1 MNNWYKLDNAAKLF
15 PATTQGMN
23 TSVFRVSMILDD
35 EINEHV
41 LQIAL
46 DKVSKRFPTLLVKI
60 SSGVFW
66 NFLNENEERLLVV
79 KEEKHPCSQFDKR
92 GGSRH
97 LLRVLYFKNK
107 ISVEIFHALTD
118 GVGCVEFT
126 KTLVYQYLQL
136 QGHVIDSQGL
146 VLLPDDMPAKYEI
159 EDSFSQYFKY
169 SKSKRIKQEKA
180 FRIRGTLFEPN
191 GNNVIH
197 GIVNAPKLNAIA
209 KKSGSTITAYL
220 AAVLIFSIYSE
231 MMKYG
236 VYDEPI
242 KICIPINLRGIFP
255 SKSLRNFVTTI
266 HVGQKVNENTTFE
279 EIIEN
284 TNAQIK
290 EEMQKESLHQTVSA
304 NVRLEQMLSTRFIP
318 LFIKN
323 IGIKMVS
330 KRVGES
336 IKTMTFTN
344 LGRVLLPP
352 DMARHITCVEAV
364 LYPTKNMPITCALVS
379 VNDKLTITFT
389 RNIVEV
395 GVIRNFFRFLAT
407 ECDVDAEI
415 NSNNW
420 GVGL

>member
-41 LQIAL
+41 LQTAL
-46 DKVSKRFPTLLVKI
+46 DKISKRFPTLLVKL

-66 NFLNENEERLLVV
+66 NFLNENEERLLVTQ
-79 KEEKHPCSQFDKR
+79 EEKSPCSQFERR

-97 LLRVLYFKNK
+97 LIRVLYFKNK

-118 GVGCVEFT
+118 GVGCVEFI

-136 QGHVIDSQGL
+136 QGHNIDSQGL
-146 VLLPDDMPAKYEI
+146 ILLPDDKPIKYEI
-159 EDSFSQYFKY
+159 EDSFGQYFKY
-169 SKSKRIKQEKA
+169 SKSKRIKMEKA
-180 FRIRGTLFEPN
+180 FRIMGTLFEPN

-197 GIVNAPKLNAIA
+197 GTVDAQKLNAIA
-209 KKSGSTITAYL
+209 KKSGSTISAYL
-220 AAVLIFSIYSE
+220 VAVLIFSIYSE

-266 HVGQKVNENTTFE
+266 HVGQKIDENTTFE
-279 EIIEN
+279 EIVNN
-284 TNAQIK
+284 TNIQIK
-290 EEMQKESLHQTVSA
+290 EETQKENLHQIVSA

-323 IGIKMVS
+323 IGIKLVS
-330 KRVGES
+330 KRVAENVKS
-336 IKTMTFTN
+336 MTFSN
-344 LGRVLLPP
+344 LGRILLPD
-352 DMARHITCVEAV
+352 DMARHISCVEAV
-364 LYPTKNMPITCALVS
+364 LYPTKSMPLTCALVS
-379 VNDKLTITFT
+379 VNNRLTITFT
-389 RNIVEV
+389 RNIVEAD
-395 GVIRNFFRFLAT
+395 VIRHFFRFLAT
-407 ECDVDAEI
+407 ECDLDVEI